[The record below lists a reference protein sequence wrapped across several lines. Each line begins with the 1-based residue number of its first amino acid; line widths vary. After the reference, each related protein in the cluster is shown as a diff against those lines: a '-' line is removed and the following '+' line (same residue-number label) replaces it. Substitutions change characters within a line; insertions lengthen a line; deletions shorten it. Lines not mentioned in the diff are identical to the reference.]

1 MTASTLRRLHDIGET
16 VARADDD
23 VRGRKVLDNI
33 GMPARATDGNA
44 GVVDDILVTK
54 EGVPRFVVVM
64 NKGVF
69 GSDVVLP
76 IDQALV
82 DGNVVQL
89 SLTKAQVSSS
99 ERYDEMRHG
108 EGAGLFSAS
117 ASLYDRQDNWTE
129 DGVSTFKG

>member
-1 MTASTLRRLHDIGET
+1 MNDTIRIGMTAW
-16 VARADDD
+16 AR
-23 VRGRKVLDNI
+23 
-33 GMPARATDGNA
+33 DGDA
-44 GVVDDILVTK
+44 GVVADILVTK
-54 EGVPRFVVVM
+54 DGVPRFVVVM
-64 NKGVF
+64 NYGVF

-82 DGNVVQL
+82 DGNVVRL
-89 SLTKAQVSSS
+89 SLTKAQVSAG

-129 DGVSTFKG
+129 DGAPTTFKG

>member
-1 MTASTLRRLHDIGET
+1 MNDTIRIGMQ
-16 VARADDD
+16 ARA
-23 VRGRKVLDNI
+23 R
-33 GMPARATDGNA
+33 DGDA

-76 IDQALV
+76 IDQASA
-82 DGNVVQL
+82 DGDVVHL
-89 SLTKAQVSSS
+89 SLTKAQVSAG

-117 ASLYDRQDNWTE
+117 ASLYDRQDYWKE
-129 DGVSTFKG
+129 DGAPTTYEG